1 MDKTLDKFSFAS
13 YTEKDN
19 SERIDRKGFVS
30 YGKDNDFP
38 QYLENLYMTSPT
50 HHALVDSIA
59 YMIAGKDIEVD
70 GLQAKLAVAK
80 FRLND
85 LKGYLSFDLK
95 LHGAYAIEV
104 IKDKKGD
111 VSSFEHLPMCNLRP
125 SEVDDEGVVNHW
137 YYCEDWTDR
146 KLLTFALENPI
157 EALDESLKQ
166 TKCIIIVKTPTPNGN
181 YFSKPDYIG
190 ARNYIEL
197 EKEISTFHVNNIKN
211 GLFPSAFLIWKNGIP
226 TEEERRRHSSDMERD
241 LSGAQNAGK
250 IVNLYASDSESA
262 PEIVAFESNDADNT
276 YQFLSNET
284 TDKIMIGHRVTT
296 PSLFGVKTAG
306 QLGNVQELET
316 GSVLFEANVIQPFR
330 EFIEEGLAICLR
342 LEGITDEVNIPT
354 NNPFIPKD
362 AKRTLETVEIQSIID
377 IIGRVGTDLTP
388 EQAQGILSIMGVDDD
403 VAKSFFSKDKSELET
418 FLESIDDDL
427 DGYVEVDD
435 EDASE
440 ETEDFNFEDAL
451 NEEAL
456 KFASTGT
463 ARPNANSEQDITKDG
478 VKYKVRYYYAGSE
491 APEREF
497 CKKMKGANK
506 LYRKEDILQMGT
518 KSVNKGWGPKG
529 AATYSIWLY
538 KGGGNCYHKWFRKI
552 FVAEGVNV
560 DVNSPNATVISTTKA
575 RSKGVKPEAND
586 TKVSVAPIDMPKQG
600 FLSSIRE
607 YFRNNLKKK
616 QW

>member
-1 MDKTLDKFSFAS
+1 
-13 YTEKDN
+13 
-19 SERIDRKGFVS
+19 
-30 YGKDNDFP
+30 
-38 QYLENLYMTSPT
+38 
-50 HHALVDSIA
+50 LVQ
-59 YMIAGKDIEVD
+59 D
-70 GLQAKLAVAK
+70 GL
-80 FRLND
+80 
-85 LKGYLSFDLK
+85 
-95 LHGAYAIEV
+95 
-104 IKDKKGD
+104 
-111 VSSFEHLPMCNLRP
+111 
-125 SEVDDEGVVNHW
+125 
-137 YYCEDWTDR
+137 
-146 KLLTFALENPI
+146 
-157 EALDESLKQ
+157 
-166 TKCIIIVKTPTPNGN
+166 
-181 YFSKPDYIG
+181 
-190 ARNYIEL
+190 EL
-197 EKEISTFHVNNIKN
+197 
-211 GLFPSAFLIWKNGIP
+211 
-226 TEEERRRHSSDMERD
+226 
-241 LSGAQNAGK
+241 
-250 IVNLYASDSESA
+250 
-262 PEIVAFESNDADNT
+262 
-276 YQFLSNET
+276 
-284 TDKIMIGHRVTT
+284 
-296 PSLFGVKTAG
+296 
-306 QLGNVQELET
+306 
-316 GSVLFEANVIQPFR
+316 
-330 EFIEEGLAICLR
+330 CLR
-342 LEGITDEVNIPT
+342 LEGITDEVDIPS
-354 NNPFIPKD
+354 NNKLMPE
-362 AKRTLETVEIQSIID
+362 ETANVEQSFTGVQISSAVD
-377 IIGRVGTDLTP
+377 IIAKVGLGELTVT
-388 EQAQGILSIMGVDDD
+388 QAKQLLISMLSFTEDS
-403 VAKSFFSKDKSELET
+403 ANALFENKEELSKHQTELET
-418 FLESIDDDL
+418 FLESINDDL

-463 ARPNANSEQDITKDG
+463 ARPNANSDQDITKDG